1 VRSGRAAGGAHGAVL
16 GGAMLRR
23 QLRPRVLPRGAPPR
37 PTRATP
43 RAMSAA
49 PSFLRVSPYTPPPW
63 AAHLSPL
70 PSSRVS
76 LAMTP
81 TPVQGFRVPGLP
93 DDVALFLKRDD
104 LTGLELSGNKVR
116 KLEFLLA
123 DALAAGCDCVVTI
136 GGVQS
141 NHARATAVA
150 ARLLGLDAHLIL
162 RTSAASVDAD
172 PGLVGNLLV
181 GRLAGATLHMVSR
194 AEYTRVGSAA
204 LVASLGARLRAAGR
218 KPYLI
223 PVGGSDALGTW
234 GYLECMRELADS
246 DDGDSFDHI
255 ALACG
260 SGGTAAGTAL
270 GVRLSGLRARVTA
283 FGVCDDPDY
292 FYAHADKLFAA
303 MGAGDSICARDCMRI
318 VQARGAGYAESTE
331 EEMDIIAA
339 TALATGVLLDPV
351 YGGKALCGLVAD
363 IAASPK
369 TYAGKR
375 VLFLHTGGLFGAYD
389 KDAQLSA
396 ALARHA
402 PGRVQRFRPDEHAAQ
417 C

>member
-1 VRSGRAAGGAHGAVL
+1 VQQPACAAGGAHGAVL
-16 GGAMLRR
+16 GGEMLTQ
-23 QLRPRVLPRGAPPR
+23 QLRLRVLPRGCAPPPQR
-37 PTRATP
+37 RVVS
-43 RAMSAA
+43 AMSAS
-49 PSFLRVSPYTPPPW
+49 PSFLRVAPYTPPPW

-70 PSSRVS
+70 PASRVS

-81 TPVQGFRVPGLP
+81 TPIQRFCVPGLP
-93 DDVALFLKRDD
+93 DDVQLFLKRDD

-123 DALAAGCDCVVTI
+123 DALASGCDCVVTI

-150 ARLLGLDAHLIL
+150 AKLLGLDAHLIL
-162 RTSAASVDAD
+162 RTSAADVDDD

-181 GRLAGATLHMVSR
+181 ERLAGATLHMVSR

-204 LVASLGARLRAAGR
+204 LVDTLGARLRAQGR

-234 GYLECMRELADS
+234 GYIECMRELADG
-246 DDGDSFDHI
+246 GDSFDHI
-255 ALACG
+255 VLACG

-270 GVRLSGLRARVTA
+270 GVRLAGLRARVTA

-292 FYAHADKLFAA
+292 FHDHADKLFAA
-303 MGAGDSICARDCMRI
+303 MGAGADVASRDCMRV
-318 VQARGAGYAESTE
+318 VQARGAGYAVSTE
-331 EEMDIIAA
+331 AEMDIIAA

-351 YGGKALCGLVAD
+351 YGGKALCGLLAD
-363 IAASPK
+363 VAASPE

-375 VLFLHTGGLFGAYD
+375 VLLLHTGGLFGSYD
-389 KDAQLSA
+389 KTEQLSA

-402 PGRVQRFRPDEHAAQ
+402 PNRVQRFRVD
-417 C
+417 